1 MMKKFVLFSAASLLL
16 AACAA
21 SEVQFPG
28 VSPSPVLNI
37 SNKSGSFVGKKVNEF
52 TREYNGIHNSVN
64 SSAQKL
70 AQINQSIAEADSE
83 YNAVINTI
91 EAKLQAGTTPSNPD
105 LVAALNK
112 AQENL
117 GTLEDGTQKLAGVAS
132 EVAAQQEKLT
142 ALKSTVNATYAIPGA
157 YDVDHADLNIIAA
170 ALEQQENTNAD
181 LMSAVKSNIADE
193 QAKSRQ
199 FRAEIT
205 RLNVDVAAGYVN
217 DSNAVLTPQPQE
229 SEFKTIK
236 PVSVKKEL
244 AKDKSVHTSQRRV
257 KLGKKIGV
265 IETVK
270 PAKTKQPAAKKTAAK
285 PVKASKTA
293 SKPATTQSVQQALN
307 SKAPE
312 QAKTVVEAVKP
323 VAGTVFSKDFPNEN
337 VEYFAELEQVVNKVI
352 KDNPDAKL
360 EVVAVMPMDSTAQE
374 MVQNVTARI
383 FGDMLTMGVPAENL
397 QVSARSELSKK
408 VPTVLVVKK

>member
-91 EAKLQAGTTPSNPD
+91 EAKLQTGTTPSNPD

-229 SEFKTIK
+229 NEFKTIK

-244 AKDKSVHTSQRRV
+244 AKDKSVHTSQKRV

-285 PVKASKTA
+285 PVKVSKTV

-307 SKAPE
+307 AKAPE
-312 QAKTVVEAVKP
+312 QAKTVVEPVKP

>member
-205 RLNVDVAAGYVN
+205 RLNVDVAAGHVN

-236 PVSVKKEL
+236 PVSIKKEL
-244 AKDKSVHTSQRRV
+244 AKDKSVHTSQKKV

-270 PAKTKQPAAKKTAAK
+270 LAKAKQPATK
-285 PVKASKTA
+285 KASVKSVKVGRTA

-307 SKAPE
+307 AKAPE
-312 QAKTVVEAVKP
+312 QAKTVVESVKP